1 MVFIHNCFL
10 QAVMYIVK
18 VVVSK
23 KWYKI
28 DTLSLHTIVI
38 WLIYLCHFQGHSRNA
53 GLIKCNSTNFCATFS
68 MVLTDTALRVV
79 SRRQLSFLWNFIL
92 ALYVI
97 LWWLKMF

>member
-1 MVFIHNCFL
+1 MV
-10 QAVMYIVK
+10 QDRY
-18 VVVSK
+18 VVTTHQCHMAYLFVPFPM
-23 KWYKI
+23 
-28 DTLSLHTIVI
+28 TLNDPED
-38 WLIYLCHFQGHSRNA
+38 HSHNA

-68 MVLTDTALRVV
+68 MVLTDTALCAI